1 MDSVP
6 SGLILTVLFVALV
19 GLAAQTALLKQ
30 LVDNA
35 NVAIKKLEERLAS
48 LPERP

>member
-6 SGLILTVLFVALV
+6 SGLFLTAVLAALV

-30 LVDNA
+30 LVNNA
-35 NVAIKKLEERLAS
+35 NRSIKRLEDELAARS
-48 LPERP
+48 